1 MNRRKFLVRAV
12 VAAVAVSAVAVGW
25 RRGQLPQHSLTVL
38 IGRLQTLRAQPLHA
52 TGAWSPYRVFT
63 HLEQSIVYSMDG
75 YPQMK
80 PAWFQASVGSAAFFA
95 FETAGA
101 MRHGLDEPIPGAPD
115 IAVDGDAVS
124 AIDALVHALQRFDAH
139 TGVLRPH
146 FAYGALSKGQ
156 YAAAHSMHVQNHL
169 GEIVLL

>member
-1 MNRRKFLVRAV
+1 MNRRRFLAGS
-12 VAAVAVSAVAVGW
+12 AVATIAISAVAVGW
-25 RRGQLPQHSLTVL
+25 RRVQLPQHSLTVL
-38 IGRLQTLRAQPLHA
+38 IDRLQTLRAQPLRA

-63 HLEQSIVYSMDG
+63 HLEQSVAYSIDG

-101 MRHGLDEPIPGAPD
+101 MWHGLGEPIPGAPD
-115 IAVDGDAVS
+115 IAADGETGLS
-124 AIDALVHALQRFDAH
+124 IDALIHTLQRFDAH
-139 TGVLRPH
+139 AGLLRPH

-156 YAAAHSMHVQNHL
+156 YAAAHSMHVHNHL
-169 GEIVLL
+169 SEIVLL